1 VSIRL
6 RVAIA
11 TVVLAALAVG
21 AADIA
26 TSAALRR
33 YVDRRAQTQVREVA
47 QGARGVVASGRTL
60 NLPNFPGT
68 KQPVL
73 IEVLNDNGE
82 AVERVAGQDASQV
95 RLPADFRLHLDQ
107 PRQLRKRSGG
117 AAAFEAI
124 ALPVFDGRTVVA
136 VISIRDDVQM
146 LTRLRVVELIAGAA
160 ALLVLALAVAAVLT
174 VSFRPLRRIA
184 ETADAIADGD
194 LAARV
199 PPASRRSEVG
209 RVASALNRM
218 LGEIEAAFAQ
228 RDETEARLRRFLAD
242 ASHELRTPLTSIRGY
257 AELFRRGAQ
266 ERPQDL
272 AKAMGAI
279 EQEAE
284 RMAMLVEDLLLLARL
299 DETRPIER
307 QPVPLDQL
315 VEAAVESARVVDP
328 DRPVRIEL
336 AERPLLVTGDAARL
350 RQVIDNLLANIRTHT
365 PADAPAAVALEML
378 DGHVVLTVE
387 DRGPGIPET
396 EQERIFD
403 RFMRLDPARGR
414 ASGGAG
420 LGLAVVQSIV
430 AAHGGSVR
438 YRPANPNGSIFEVT
452 LPADRA
458 TALS

>member
-1 VSIRL
+1 MSIRL
-6 RVAIA
+6 RVVIT

-26 TSAALRR
+26 TSAALKR
-33 YVDRRAQTQVREVA
+33 YVDRRAQSQVREVA
-47 QGARGVVASGRTL
+47 QGARRVVAGGRTL
-60 NLPNFPGT
+60 DLPSFPGI

-73 IEVLNDNGE
+73 VEVLNRRGQV
-82 AVERVAGQDASQV
+82 VERLAGQDASQV
-95 RLPADFRLHLDQ
+95 RLPADFRLHPDQ
-107 PRQLRKRSGG
+107 PRQLRSRSGG
-117 AAAFEAI
+117 APLFEAI
-124 ALPVFDGRTVVA
+124 ALPMRGGRTVVA
-136 VISIRDDVQM
+136 VISIRDDVQT
-146 LTRLRVVELIAGAA
+146 LTHLALVELVAGAVV
-160 ALLVLALAVAAVLT
+160 LVVLALAAAAVLT
-174 VSFRPLRRIA
+174 VSLRPLRRIA

-199 PPASRRSEVG
+199 PPAPRRSEVG

-266 ERPQDL
+266 DRPQDL

-284 RMAMLVEDLLLLARL
+284 RMATLVEDLLLLARL

-307 QPVPLDQL
+307 QSVALDEL
-315 VEAAVESARVVDP
+315 VEAAVEAARVVEP

-336 AERPLLVTGDAARL
+336 AERPLLVAGDAARL
-350 RQVIDNLLANIRTHT
+350 RQVIDNLLANIRSHT
-365 PADAPAAVALEML
+365 LTDAPATVALEML
-378 DGHVVLTVE
+378 DGQVVLTVE
-387 DRGPGIPET
+387 DRGPGIAET

-403 RFMRLDPARGR
+403 RFTRLDPARAR

-420 LGLAVVQSIV
+420 LGLAVVRSIV
-430 AAHGGSVR
+430 TAHGGSVR
-438 YRPANPNGSIFEVT
+438 YRPATPNGSIFEVT
-452 LPADRA
+452 LPADRP